1 MKKIVV
7 LGIGKCG
14 SIVINEMIKR
24 KTKYVEFATA
34 EDTSAIDKI
43 LNNTDMIFIVFEALG
58 KEQNTDLALEITKA
72 AKLADILTIA
82 VPISGDA
89 EEEDIQKF
97 KDVSDAIILSSKKSY
112 QYPRRTYLNIEAI
125 VSLITQKSIDF
136 DEVRDALHNIGSVF
150 IGAGYTED
158 SDSDSIYHA
167 YEEAM
172 LQIPKEVG
180 NYHNYIINISTDRNT
195 DTDEISDAIHEI
207 SSICRNIYTTSDKQ
221 TVTWGHVFDEK
232 LDGVFR
238 ITLIAGMND
247 AGGYRDYQ
255 EMLEY
260 EYFSGSHERFIEHI
274 EKGLTEK
281 EIVKLG
287 KYTKLLEAVLHEGL
301 HDLAALLISKGVKP
315 KDSGKNGVL
324 DDDTL

>member
-14 SIVINEMIKR
+14 SLVINEMIKR
-24 KTKYVEFATA
+24 KTEYVEFATA
-34 EDTSAIDKI
+34 EDTSAINRI

-58 KEQNTDLALEITKA
+58 EEQNTDLALEITKA

-82 VPISGDA
+82 VPILGDA
-89 EEEDIQKF
+89 KEEDIQKF

-125 VSLITQKSIDF
+125 VSLIAQKSLDF

-150 IGAGYTED
+150 IGVGYTED
-158 SDSDSIYHA
+158 CDSDSIYHA

-172 LQIPKEVG
+172 VQIPNEAG
-180 NYHNYIINISTDRNT
+180 NYHNYIINISTDRNRNA
-195 DTDEISDAIHEI
+195 DEISYVMHEI
-207 SSICRNIYTTSDKQ
+207 SSICKSMYTTSDKQ
-221 TVTWGHVFDEK
+221 TVTWGHIFDEK

-238 ITLIAGMND
+238 ITLIVGMND
-247 AGGYRDYQ
+247 AGYRDYQ

-260 EYFSGSHERFIEHI
+260 EYFSGSHKRFIEHI
-274 EKGLTEK
+274 EKGFTEK
-281 EIVKLG
+281 EIIKLG
-287 KYTKLLEAVLHEGL
+287 KYTKLLEVVLCEGL
-301 HDLAALLISKGVKP
+301 HDLAALLISKSVNP
-315 KDSGKNGVL
+315 KNLEKNGVF
-324 DDDTL
+324 DEDTL